1 MSAQSGDAELL
12 DVQSGVVGAFH
23 DMEYKNGTI
32 RLHEGDILLLYTD
45 GTTEARSPEGAFFG
59 ETGLRDMI
67 MNEVPRG
74 FDGLLN
80 RFLSTLDRYTGRRL
94 DDDVAMVALRFDEL
108 GGGDSDVLGSANSG
122 EKSN

>member
-1 MSAQSGDAELL
+1 MQSARH
-12 DVQSGVVGAFH
+12 VCRHRHRRF
-23 DMEYKNGTI
+23 
-32 RLHEGDILLLYTD
+32 LLLYTD

-80 RFLSTLDRYTGRRL
+80 RFLNTLDRYTGRRL

-108 GGGDSDVLGSANSG
+108 GNVDSGK
-122 EKSN
+122 KSN